1 MGAGEPVV
9 PPGSPALCEVLF
21 LWKGKING
29 GRVDPHL
36 HRYHPRH
43 HLASSWCLLQVRLQ
57 GGVLDL
63 SSADPVWVSPRN
75 YLCCLCH
82 HQELISPP
90 AASINSQGEDLR
102 STWERP
108 HFWPMEEMCI
118 LKGADAVFILFFCS
132 WCVFGLPRVN

>member
-1 MGAGEPVV
+1 M
-9 PPGSPALCEVLF
+9 
-21 LWKGKING
+21 I
-29 GRVDPHL
+29 
-36 HRYHPRH
+36 
-43 HLASSWCLLQVRLQ
+43 SWVFCCV